1 MGISTV
7 GKEWEGNRRLTKFP
21 VSEVQSL
28 LNFFAEFVL
37 LKYNSDNPAVD
48 SERLSS
54 RTSFQLEDEVLDT
67 SEP

>member
-1 MGISTV
+1 MLWVAEPIINTNGTV
-7 GKEWEGNRRLTKFP
+7 KVILT
-21 VSEVQSL
+21 L
-28 LNFFAEFVL
+28 G
-37 LKYNSDNPAVD
+37 VD